1 MGSWYTKLIEHKADE
16 EIGTFKVFV
25 LTFPSSS
32 NSTCKSKDDLII
44 INY

>member
-1 MGSWYTKLIEHKADE
+1 MQFQYTKLIVQKPDD

-25 LTFPSSS
+25 STFSSS
-32 NSTCKSKDDLII
+32 FNSTCKSKDDLII